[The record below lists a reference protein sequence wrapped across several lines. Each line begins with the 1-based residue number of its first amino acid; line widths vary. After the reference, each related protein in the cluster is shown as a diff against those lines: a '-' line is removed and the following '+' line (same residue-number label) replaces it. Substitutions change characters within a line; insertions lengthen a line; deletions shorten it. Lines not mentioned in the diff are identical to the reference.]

1 MNRTLPSASDT
12 FAIERS
18 LLGQGMGPVAGVDE
32 AGRGP
37 LAGPVV
43 AACVILP
50 EHCDYRVFRDSKTL
64 SEKSRERL
72 ANLLQGNGAIF
83 GLGLAEPAEID
94 AINILQASLLAMQRA
109 VKACARANQANSGI
123 LPAYLLV
130 DGKFPVSLAMPQQT
144 LIRGESRSASIAAA
158 SILAKVHRDHLMADL
173 HQQYPCYNWLEN
185 KGYPTRA
192 HRQLIAEHG
201 PCPQHRKS
209 FKGVREHLPTAN
221 TMQEPGLG

>member
-109 VKACARANQANSGI
+109 VEDCAQANQDC
-123 LPAYLLV
+123 LPAYLLT
-130 DGKFPVSLAMPQQT
+130 DGKFSVPLPMPHQT
-144 LIRGESRSASIAAA
+144 LILSQPPRPPIAAA

-192 HRQLIAEHG
+192 HRQLIVEHG

-209 FKGVREHLPTAN
+209 FKGVREHLPTAS